1 MAVEPLF
8 ILSPVSGEVAGIAGT
23 TLVGAIAA
31 LWRRNNVLQDR
42 AEQKATEDKEV
53 LVNLVE
59 RVITSLDENTTAIR
73 EANRA

>member
-1 MAVEPLF
+1 
-8 ILSPVSGEVAGIAGT
+8 
-23 TLVGAIAA
+23 
-31 LWRRNNVLQDR
+31 
-42 AEQKATEDKEV
+42 V